1 MITGPLAV
9 AKNTNLLPTVSLGP
23 HRVTRLIVGSNP
35 IRGYSHFNPQYSRQ
49 MAEWSTDERV
59 VQLLLDCEKAG
70 INTFQSSTIRPACR
84 VTSSL
89 RAKRGANCSGFVSRR
104 PPTHPLP
111 LNRLLSGL
119 CPAR

>member
-70 INTFQSSTIRPACR
+70 STHFSPVLSAPPAASPRAYAPSGGQIAVDLSHVAHRLTPCR
-84 VTSSL
+84 
-89 RAKRGANCSGFVSRR
+89 
-104 PPTHPLP
+104 
-111 LNRLLSGL
+111 
-119 CPAR
+119 